1 MGYSRSVN
9 AARLLRMARRRA
21 GFTLREL
28 AQRANTS
35 HSTLAAYEQGRKTP
49 NVDTL
54 DRILTACGFRVDVT
68 LTARPTDVAAADPA
82 ARGREL
88 VEVLEL
94 AEMFPA
100 RHTRTLTAPKFGA
113 VA

>member
-1 MGYSRSVN
+1 MWEMD
-9 AARLLRMARRRA
+9 AARLIRMARQRA
-21 GFTLREL
+21 GLSLREL
-28 AQRANTS
+28 GRRAHTS
-35 HSTLAAYEQGRKTP
+35 HSTLAAYEQAHKTP

-68 LTARPTDVAAADPA
+68 LEARPADVAADPV

-100 RHTRTLTAPKFGA
+100 RHSPTLTAPKFGA

>member
-1 MGYSRSVN
+1 MIRI
-9 AARLLRMARRRA
+9 ARRRA
-21 GFTLREL
+21 GLTLREL
-28 AQRANTS
+28 GRRANTS

-54 DRILTACGFRVDVT
+54 DRILTACGFGVEVT
-68 LTARPTDVAAADPA
+68 LTARPADVASDPV

-100 RHTRTLTAPKFGA
+100 RHGRTLAAPKFGA

>member
-1 MGYSRSVN
+1 MD
-9 AARLLRMARRRA
+9 AARLIRMARRRA
-21 GFTLREL
+21 GVTLREL
-28 AQRANTS
+28 AQRAHTS

-68 LTARPTDVAAADPA
+68 LTTRPTDVAADPA

-100 RHTRTLTAPKFGA
+100 RHNRMLIAPKFGA

>member
-1 MGYSRSVN
+1 MD
-9 AARLLRMARRRA
+9 AARLIRTARRRA
-21 GFTLREL
+21 GLTLREL
-28 AQRANTS
+28 AERAHTS
-35 HSTLAAYEQGRKTP
+35 HSTLAAYDQARKTP

-54 DRILTACGFRVDVT
+54 DRILTACGFRVDVS
-68 LTARPTDVAAADPA
+68 LAPRPAEVAADPV

-100 RHTRTLTAPKFGA
+100 RHARTLDAPPFGVPEVGA

>member
-1 MGYSRSVN
+1 MREMD
-9 AARLLRMARRRA
+9 AARLIRMARRRA
-21 GFTLREL
+21 GLSLREL
-28 AQRANTS
+28 ARRARTS
-35 HSTLAAYEQGRKTP
+35 HSTLAAYERGRKTP

-54 DRILTACGFRVDVT
+54 DRILTACGFHVNVT
-68 LTARPTDVAAADPA
+68 LEARPADVAVDPV

-88 VEVLEL
+88 VEVLDL

-100 RHTRTLTAPKFGA
+100 RHSPTLTAPKFGD

>member
-1 MGYSRSVN
+1 MD
-9 AARLLRMARRRA
+9 AARLIRVARRRA
-21 GFTLREL
+21 GLTLREL
-28 AQRANTS
+28 AHRAHTS
-35 HSTLAAYEQGRKTP
+35 HSTLAAYEQARKTP

-54 DRILTACGFRVDVT
+54 DRILTACGYRVDVT
-68 LTARPTDVAAADPA
+68 LSPRPPDVAADPV

-100 RHTRTLTAPKFGA
+100 RHSPTLTAPKFGA

>member
-1 MGYSRSVN
+1 MGYSCGVN

-68 LTARPTDVAAADPA
+68 LTARPTDVAADPA

-100 RHTRTLTAPKFGA
+100 RHARTLTAPKFGA